1 MSEPVKFYDAITP
14 KKRLEG
20 QIKAAE
26 SRIALNREK
35 QMFIEKYFVR
45 MVQVGKDIL
54 SLGDVVKDE
63 DVERYL
69 KIYID
74 AQIIPLIKNPE
85 EKRIVIEALDNNLTN
100 LENYLQAMYGE
111 FSKQNEISTPKP
123 LEHEETISTNIVGE
137 NIEDKS
143 DNVLPLTK
151 SSVKRKLNHIGELVY
166 FYPNELIQ
174 MKKNF
179 IVMDLET
186 KYATLIELGEKL
198 SSLFNKIEDVLG
210 NMVEIGIKPE
220 EEDIYRILLN
230 GLHKLMIRSYHLIY
244 NSDSLEFDAEVASIE
259 ENISSL
265 NENLVNFLLQDVK
278 KM

>member
-1 MSEPVKFYDAITP
+1 MSEPVKFYDAMTP

-85 EKRIVIEALDNNLTN
+85 EKRIVIETLDNNLTN

-123 LEHEETISTNIVGE
+123 LEHEETISTNIVDE

-151 SSVKRKLNHIGELVY
+151 SSVKRKLNHIEELVY

-179 IVMDLET
+179 I
-186 KYATLIELGEKL
+186 K
-198 SSLFNKIEDVLG
+198 
-210 NMVEIGIKPE
+210 
-220 EEDIYRILLN
+220 R
-230 GLHKLMIRSYHLIY
+230 
-244 NSDSLEFDAEVASIE
+244 
-259 ENISSL
+259 
-265 NENLVNFLLQDVK
+265 
-278 KM
+278 